1 MAYTVKLDKER
12 PLHFTTRALYEL
24 ETKLGEPVA
33 GFMTNPAKMA
43 SVRILCTIIW
53 AGQLHT
59 EEPLTLDQTID
70 SFQFKHF
77 ADAVEKCGDA
87 LVVAMGGDPDADPE
101 PETPEQ
107 KKSA

>member
-12 PLHFTTRALYEL
+12 DLHYNTRALYEL

-53 AGQLHT
+53 AGQLHY
-59 EEPLTLDQTID
+59 EDALTLDQTID
-70 SFQFKHF
+70 AFEFKYF

-101 PETPEQ
+101 PESEEQ
-107 KKSA
+107 KKSD